1 MAEWKKII
9 VSGSQAELAG
19 VTGSF
24 TGSFFG
30 DGTGLTGV
38 STFTVSNDADNRV
51 ITATGTGNGNGEA
64 NLTFD
69 GSLLDVTGAV
79 SASGGLDVGGNTTLA
94 GNLSVDGNTTLGDG
108 SGDSVTINGATINV
122 PNIAAGT
129 DNTVVVY
136 NGSSLVTDEIDARVW
151 GDTLLDNN
159 GTPLTA
165 NRVPYATDG
174 DSLVDS
180 ANLTFDGT
188 TLSANAVSVTND
200 LSVGGNLTVT
210 GTVTEL
216 QITNL
221 NVEDQFILLNSGS
234 GSPLDAGIV
243 FGGVDDGNTG
253 AALFYDAGT
262 SRLSYASDGVDWNA
276 TAVTPS
282 GFLTV
287 AYDEGLSQ
295 TAEDKVGNIKIDN
308 NDDIFIY
315 V

>member
-1 MAEWKKII
+1 MAWKKII

-30 DGTGLTGV
+30 DGSGLTGL
-38 STFTVSNDADNRV
+38 STFAVTNEADNRV
-51 ITATGTGNGNGEA
+51 ITSTTAGNGNAEA

-69 GSLLDVTGAV
+69 GSILTVTGAV
-79 SASGGLDVGGNTTLA
+79 SASG
-94 GNLSVDGNTTLGDG
+94 NLTIDGNTILGNA
-108 SGDSVTINGATINV
+108 SGDSVTINAQTINV

-129 DNTVVVY
+129 DNSVVVY
-136 NGSSLVTDEIDARVW
+136 NGSSLVTDEIDSRVW
-151 GDTLLDNN
+151 GTTLLDNN

-174 DSLVDS
+174 DSLIDS

-188 TLSANAVSVTND
+188 ILTANAVTVTND
-200 LSVGGNLTVT
+200 LNVGGNLTVT

-221 NVEDQFILLNSGS
+221 NIEDQFILLNSGS
-234 GSPLDAGIV
+234 GSPLDSGIV
-243 FGGVDDGNTG
+243 FGGVTDGVNG
-253 AALFYDAGT
+253 AALFYDADT
-262 SRLSYASDGVDWNA
+262 TRLSYTSGSVAWNA
-276 TAVTPS
+276 TTVTPS
-282 GFLTV
+282 GFLTI

-295 TAEDKVGNIKIDN
+295 TPEDKVGNIKIDT